1 MADCTDRNNQTKED
15 FDCETK
21 PNPSWTGT
29 SASDLVT
36 ADAYKARYCNADTDF
51 KSHWLL
57 APHDYIEN
65 CALLPTL
72 PGTDIVC
79 GNFPLPPGYE
89 QLTNGTSG
97 TYGVSLADVI
107 QGSLNTWEAG
117 GRRNGNGPPEL
128 TAEFMQTLE
137 DKGIRAPGVFS
148 IPVCSMEEVQRNW
161 KAAGW
166 DELGF
171 DEVWAGFPCDRP

>member
-1 MADCTDRNNQTKED
+1 M
-15 FDCETK
+15 
-21 PNPSWTGT
+21 
-29 SASDLVT
+29 
-36 ADAYKARYCNADTDF
+36 
-51 KSHWLL
+51 
-57 APHDYIEN
+57 
-65 CALLPTL
+65 
-72 PGTDIVC
+72 
-79 GNFPLPPGYE
+79 
-89 QLTNGTSG
+89 
-97 TYGVSLADVI
+97 

-117 GRRNGNGPPEL
+117 GRRNGHGPPEL

-171 DEVWAGFPCDRP
+171 DKVWAGFPCDKP